1 MKRPQSDDPDI
12 NKYIDHLISENDDL
26 KVELMTRKSKRSLE
40 HEYKELISDILS
52 ATIETY
58 NKHKD
63 DEENQEITSFTFL
76 VKTYIKTFSDDY
88 KIHF

>member
-12 NKYIDHLISENDDL
+12 NNYIDHLIRENDDL

-63 DEENQEITSFTFL
+63 DENEITSFTFL